1 MADDHSQNPSL
12 CYQDGTPVLAS
23 FSADP
28 SAPFQPPRVHQAGQ
42 QVSFPTVSHYAQ
54 APQQQPA
61 VGSQASYSSLLNSPL
76 TPSPGGGG
84 SFIEQQQALMVQQQQ
99 QKHLMLQQL
108 QVQQQ
113 QKEVEQQRKE
123 LDAQAAEQQRVA
135 AQQLHILS
143 QAPGTRAGQGA
154 QAPANAANA
163 AAPDKPKPAEWT
175 HDKTLWSD
183 CHWPGPSSNNSAWA
197 CKNTT
202 KATANPRQAICIVLS
217 CILAHRS

>member
-12 CYQDGTPVLAS
+12 WHQDGTPVLAS

-123 LDAQAAEQQRVA
+123 LAAQAAEQQRVA

-143 QAPGTRAGQGA
+143 QAPGTLAGQGA
-154 QAPANAANA
+154 QAPANAADA

-175 HDKTLWSD
+175 HDTFMTLILVKAEEHKKLAD
-183 CHWPGPSSNNSAWA
+183 PNCSNQYKHQRAKVRWNLIAAEVSVR
-197 CKNTT
+197 T
-202 KATANPRQAICIVLS
+202 R
-217 CILAHRS
+217 